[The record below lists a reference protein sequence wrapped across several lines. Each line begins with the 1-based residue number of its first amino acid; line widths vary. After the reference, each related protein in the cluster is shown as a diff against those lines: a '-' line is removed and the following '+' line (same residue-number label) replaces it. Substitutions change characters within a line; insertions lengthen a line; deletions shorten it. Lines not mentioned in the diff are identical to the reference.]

1 MCSVKVAIYYMS
13 GTGNT
18 RRAAELVQLQLRAL
32 GQACEVINWTRE
44 EFQGWASADAFGF
57 ATPTHSYREP
67 TPFKKRLQALPSVPA
82 NTRMPVFLIAGCAG
96 EDGNVFARVGKRLRQ
111 KGAAVVGCHV
121 YVAPFNV
128 LTWPEWMTR
137 INANSNAVQDQ
148 LVLQFARTLP
158 ELLTEGTNLS
168 LHKRLMYSIV
178 AAIAW
183 DPLVRRFLL
192 GKLDVDETKCVQC
205 GKCTDGC
212 MAQCI
217 YLDPFPRFDRKRCV
231 SCMGCVNL
239 CPNDAIDSKKTWKKP
254 RYRGFGPIMLQ
265 PLP

>member
-1 MCSVKVAIYYMS
+1 MS

-32 GQACEVINWTRE
+32 GHSCEVINWACE
-44 EFQGWASADAFGF
+44 AFQGWASADAFGF

-67 TPFKKRLQALPSVPA
+67 TPFKTRVKVLPPVPENA
-82 NTRMPVFLIAGCAG
+82 RMPVFLIAGCAG

-111 KGAAVVGCHV
+111 KGATVVGSHV
-121 YVAPFNV
+121 YVGPFNV
-128 LTWPEWMTR
+128 LTWPQWMAR
-137 INANSNAVQDQ
+137 INDGTNTAQDH
-148 LVLQFARTLP
+148 LVLQFARNLP
-158 ELLTEGTNLS
+158 ALLTGGTGIRFHRRLS
-168 LHKRLMYSIV
+168 YSIV

-205 GKCTDGC
+205 GACAGGC

-217 YLDPFPRFDRKRCV
+217 HLDPFPRFDRKRCV

-254 RYRGFGPIMLQ
+254 RYRGLGSIKTQSLP
-265 PLP
+265 PL